1 MTKSIA
7 TASIDAD
14 GEVLP
19 GIRAE
24 LHPGHTP
31 GTAFYVDKQ
40 K

>member
-1 MTKSIA
+1 MRM
-7 TASIDAD
+7 
-14 GEVLP
+14 GRVLP